1 MATMSTILPEVV
13 VPVTT
18 IMNSSTLSVIQ
29 SNLGPI
35 ITIIIIFLTF
45 GSTLLLCCCG
55 KSVFQYFEREWR
67 LIRRARQNRRAND
80 QMNRQPETPLP
91 PLRRVAAC
99 MNLAE
104 LLSEEDKRDET
115 PNTTMEDENKI
126 PMFEIPTMICV

>member
-29 SNLGPI
+29 SNLGLI
-35 ITIIIIFLTF
+35 ITLLIILLTF
-45 GSTLLLCCCG
+45 GGTILLWKL
-55 KSVFQYFEREWR
+55 R

-80 QMNRQPETPLP
+80 EMNRQPEAPLP

-99 MNLAE
+99 MNISDQ
-104 LLSEEDKRDET
+104 LSEEDKRDLCK
-115 PNTTMEDENKI
+115 NGR
-126 PMFEIPTMICV
+126 